1 MAIDIVRCNISAIGG
16 FSQALKV
23 GHYAAPISIRTS
35 WSAGELQ
42 SPIESVA
49 TGHLS
54 LNLLL
59 SGPQEWSK
67 PATQITD
74 VVDGL
79 PEFKNG
85 YLYFNSKPGFGI
97 EISEQALLL
106 LSN

>member
-1 MAIDIVRCNISAIGG
+1 VRCNISAIGG
-16 FSQALKV
+16 FSQALKI
-23 GHYAAPISIRTS
+23 GHYAVPISIRTS
-35 WSAGELQ
+35 WSAGQLQ

-67 PATQITD
+67 PASQITD

-79 PEFKNG
+79 PELKDG

>member
-1 MAIDIVRCNISAIGG
+1 
-16 FSQALKV
+16 
-23 GHYAAPISIRTS
+23 
-35 WSAGELQ
+35 
-42 SPIESVA
+42 
-49 TGHLS
+49 
-54 LNLLL
+54 LLL

-67 PATQITD
+67 PASQITD

-79 PEFKNG
+79 PELKDG